1 MAKRI
6 ARFQS
11 TKLKLQTPGV
21 MKKRSQILMSM
32 AVTCIGLLLTSCIDE
47 TASAASRE
55 QIMKM
60 IQDQVAKEAEL
71 KAQQAVAQHQLQ
83 RAEVQLKK
91 EQEGKERAQRG
102 TDLWRSGSAL
112 LIVLAGVMLFLGA
125 AAGSA
130 TRKEALP

>member
-11 TKLKLQTPGV
+11 TKLKLQNPRV
-21 MKKRSQILMSM
+21 MKRRSQILMSM
-32 AVTCIGLLLTSCIDE
+32 AVTCVGLLLTSCIDE
-47 TASAASRE
+47 TAGAASRE

-71 KAQQAVAQHQLQ
+71 KAQQAVAQQQLQ
-83 RAEVQLKK
+83 QAEVQVKR
-91 EQEGKERAQRG
+91 EQEGKEKAQRG
-102 TDLWRSGSAL
+102 ADLWRSGSAL